1 MKRFLPVLSLIVFMI
16 AFGCE
21 KVDQAFETVE
31 KAKDLKNDIEKTA
44 DQVKKDLTSK
54 AEEIKEKAQK
64 EVAKV
69 PFLERKE
76 KNGSG
81 EDEKMKGRGE
91 REAED

>member
-1 MKRFLPVLSLIVFMI
+1 LKHFLPVLSLIVFMGV
-16 AFGCE
+16 FGCE

-31 KAKDLKNDIEKTA
+31 KAKALKNDIEKTA

-76 KNGSG
+76 KEGSG